1 MASDMASN
9 DPQVL
14 RFGQRLLALI
24 GDLRL
29 AIGLLLLIA
38 FASALGTALPQNE
51 PATAYHDHYDTRPWL
66 GLLTAAPI
74 LALQLDH
81 VYSSGWFL
89 ALLALL
95 ATSLTTCSIR
105 RQWPALQSGLRWVD
119 HQHPHQ
125 LSRYS
130 VGLTRKAGPQS
141 LGNLARLLE
150 QRGWTVQQKPGRLAA
165 RKGVTAGRSGP
176 LLVHVGLIVLM
187 TGAAWG
193 ALGGQ
198 RLERFLAP
206 GRTLDLVDRQGETH
220 LSIQLQGFSVDR
232 DARGQAQQFHSQLQL
247 SSPAMADTRHVDIS
261 VNHPARL
268 GGVTVYQADWQ
279 VAALTVQL
287 GGSPQLQFP
296 LQPLPSLGDQV
307 WGVAI
312 PTRPDGSHP
321 VLLTIASEQGPVLLY
336 DSNGERL
343 GTLRVAGPPLEVD
356 GLPIRIT
363 HVLPASG
370 LLIKRDP
377 GVPLVYAGF
386 AVALLGGGLSV
397 LASRKLWAVE
407 ARGRLHVAGISN
419 RDVVGFSE
427 ALPRLLDSLTEA
439 GHEAG
444 HGEP

>member
-9 DPQVL
+9 TPQVL
-14 RFGQRLLALI
+14 RFGQRLLALV

-38 FASALGTALPQNE
+38 LASALGTALPQNE
-51 PATAYHDHYDTRPWL
+51 PASAYHDHYDIRPWL

-95 ATSLTTCSIR
+95 AASLTTCSIR
-105 RQWPALQSGLRWVD
+105 RQWPALQAGLQWVD

-125 LSRYS
+125 LSQYS
-130 VGLTRKAGPQS
+130 VGLTRNAGPQS
-141 LGNLARLLE
+141 LQHLARLLR

-165 RKGVTAGRSGP
+165 RQGVIAGRSGP

-206 GRTLDLVDRQGETH
+206 GRTLELVDRQGEAH
-220 LSIQLQGFSVDR
+220 LSIRLQGFSVDR
-232 DARGQAQQFHSQLQL
+232 DARGQAQQFHSQLLL

-287 GGSPQLQFP
+287 GRSPQLQFP
-296 LQPLPSLGDQV
+296 LQPLPSLGEQV

-321 VLLTIASEQGPVLLY
+321 VLLTVASEQGPVLLY

-343 GTLRVAGPPLEVD
+343 GVLRVAGPPLEVD

-363 HVLPASG
+363 RILPASG

-397 LASRKLWAVE
+397 LASRKLWAVADE
-407 ARGRLHVAGISN
+407 GRLHVAGLSN
-419 RDVVGFSE
+419 RDVVGFGE
-427 ALPRLLDSLTEA
+427 ALPRLLDALTDA
-439 GHEAG
+439 D

>member
-1 MASDMASN
+1 MASGAA
-9 DPQVL
+9 QVF
-14 RFGQRLLALI
+14 RPGQRLLILL

-38 FASALGTALPQNE
+38 LASALGTALPQNE
-51 PATAYHDHYDTRPWL
+51 PASAYHDHYDAQPWL

-95 ATSLTTCSIR
+95 ATSLITCSIR
-105 RQWPALQSGLRWVD
+105 RQWPALQSGLQWVD
-119 HQHPHQ
+119 YQHPHQ

-130 VGLTRKAGPQS
+130 IAITREVGPQS
-141 LGNLARLLE
+141 LQNLALLLR
-150 QRGWTVQQKPGRLAA
+150 QRGWTVQEKTGRLAA
-165 RKGVTAGRSGP
+165 RQGVIAGRSGP

-206 GRTLDLVDRQGETH
+206 GRSLDLVDRQGTTH
-220 LSIQLQGFSVDR
+220 LSIRLRDFSVDR
-232 DARGQAQQFHSQLQL
+232 DARGQVQQFHSQLL
-247 SSPAMADTRHVDIS
+247 FSAPTMATERPVDIS
-261 VNHPARL
+261 VNHPARV

-287 GGSPQLQFP
+287 GRSPQLQFP
-296 LQPLPSLGDQV
+296 LQPLPSLGEQI
-307 WGVAI
+307 WGVAL

-321 VLLTIASEQGPVLLY
+321 VLLTVASEQGPVVLY
-336 DSNGERL
+336 NSNGEKL
-343 GTLRVAGPPLEVD
+343 GALRVAGPPLSVD

-363 HVLPASG
+363 ATLSASG

-377 GVPLVYAGF
+377 GVPLVYGGF

-397 LASRKLWAVE
+397 LASRKLWAI
-407 ARGRLHVAGISN
+407 ADQGHLHVAGISN
-419 RDVVGFSE
+419 RDVVSFGE
-427 ALPRLLDSLTEA
+427 TLPRLLDSLTD
-439 GHEAG
+439 AG

>member
-1 MASDMASN
+1 MASDAA
-9 DPQVL
+9 QVF
-14 RFGQRLLALI
+14 RSGQRLLALL

-38 FASALGTALPQNE
+38 LASALGTALPQNE
-51 PATAYHDHYDTRPWL
+51 PASAYHDHYDAQPWL
-66 GLLTAAPI
+66 GLLTGAPI

-105 RQWPALQSGLRWVD
+105 RQWPALQSGLQWVD

-125 LSRYS
+125 LSQYS
-130 VGLTRKAGPQS
+130 VGLTREAGPQS
-141 LGNLARLLE
+141 LRNLAQLLR
-150 QRGWTVQQKPGRLAA
+150 QRGWKVQQKPGRLAA
-165 RKGVTAGRSGP
+165 RQGVIAGRSGP

-206 GRTLDLVDRQGETH
+206 GRTLDLMDRQGETR
-220 LSIQLQGFSVDR
+220 LSIELQDFSVDR
-232 DARGQAQQFHSQLQL
+232 DARGQAQQFHSQLL
-247 SSPAMADTRHVDIS
+247 FSAPTMAAPRPVNIS
-261 VNHPARL
+261 VNHPARM

-287 GGSPQLQFP
+287 GRSPRLQFP

-312 PTRPDGSHP
+312 PTRPDGSQP
-321 VLLTIASEQGPVLLY
+321 VLLTVASEQGPVLVY
-336 DSNGERL
+336 DSGGERL
-343 GTLRVAGPPLEVD
+343 GALRVAGPPLDVD

-386 AVALLGGGLSV
+386 AVALVGGGLSV
-397 LASRKLWAVE
+397 LASRKLWAV
-407 ARGRLHVAGISN
+407 ATQGHLHVAGVSN
-419 RDVVGFSE
+419 RDVVGFGE
-427 ALPRLLDSLTEA
+427 ALPRLLNSLTDA
-439 GHEAG
+439 D

>member
-1 MASDMASN
+1 MVSDAA
-9 DPQVL
+9 QVF
-14 RFGQRLLALI
+14 RPGQRLLGLL
-24 GDLRL
+24 GNLRL

-38 FASALGTALPQNE
+38 LTSALGTALPQNE
-51 PATAYHDHYDTRPWL
+51 PASAYHHHYDDQPWL
-66 GLLTAAPI
+66 GLLKAAPI

-105 RQWPALQSGLRWVD
+105 RQWPALRSGLQWLD

-125 LSRYS
+125 LSKYAI
-130 VGLTRKAGPQS
+130 GLTREAEPQI
-141 LGNLARLLE
+141 LQELAQLLR
-150 QRGWTVQQKPGRLAA
+150 QRGWKVQQKTGRLAA
-165 RKGVTAGRSGP
+165 RQGVIAGRSGP
-176 LLVHVGLIVLM
+176 LLVHVGLIVLI

-206 GRTLDLVDRQGETH
+206 GRSLDLVDRQGENR
-220 LSIQLQGFSVDR
+220 LSIQLQDFSVDR
-232 DARGQAQQFHSQLQL
+232 DARGQAQQFHSQLL
-247 SSPAMADTRHVDIS
+247 VSAPTMATSHHVDIS
-261 VNHPARL
+261 VNHPARM

-279 VAALTVQL
+279 VAALTLQL
-287 GGSPQLQFP
+287 GQSPQLQFP
-296 LQPLPSLGDQV
+296 LQPLPNLGEQV
-307 WGVAI
+307 WGLAL

-321 VLLTIASEQGPVLLY
+321 VLLTVTSEQGPVLVY
-336 DSNGERL
+336 DSDGERL
-343 GTLRVAGPPLEVD
+343 GALRVDGPPLDID

-377 GVPLVYAGF
+377 GIPLVYTGF

-397 LASRKLWAVE
+397 LDSRKLWAV
-407 ARGRLHVAGISN
+407 AAQGQLHVAGISN
-419 RDVVGFSE
+419 RNVVGFGE
-427 ALPRLLDSLTEA
+427 VLPRLLDSLTD
-439 GHEAG
+439 AG

>member
-1 MASDMASN
+1 MASDAV
-9 DPQVL
+9 QVF
-14 RFGQRLLALI
+14 RPAQRLLALL
-24 GDLRL
+24 GNLRL

-38 FASALGTALPQNE
+38 LASALGTALPQNE
-51 PATAYHDHYDTRPWL
+51 PASAYHNHYDAQPWL

-81 VYSSGWFL
+81 IYSSGWFL

-105 RQWPALQSGLRWVD
+105 RQWPALQSGLQWVD

-125 LSRYS
+125 LSQYS
-130 VGLTRKAGPQS
+130 VGLTREAGPQS
-141 LGNLARLLE
+141 LQNLAQLLR
-150 QRGWTVQQKPGRLAA
+150 QRGWKVQQKAGRLAA
-165 RKGVTAGRSGP
+165 RQGVIAGRSGP

-206 GRTLDLVDRQGETH
+206 GRSLDLVDRQGETQ

-232 DARGQAQQFHSQLQL
+232 DARGQAQQFHSQLL
-247 SSPAMADTRHVDIS
+247 FSSPTMGSARHVDIS
-261 VNHPARL
+261 VNHPARMN
-268 GGVTVYQADWQ
+268 GVTVYQADWQ

-287 GGSPQLQFP
+287 GRSPQLQFP
-296 LQPLPSLGDQV
+296 LQPLPSLGEQV

-312 PTRPDGSHP
+312 PTRPDRSHP
-321 VLLTIASEQGPVLLY
+321 VLLTVASEQGPVLVY

-343 GTLRVAGPPLEVD
+343 GALRVAGPPLDVD

-397 LASRKLWAVE
+397 LASRKLWAI
-407 ARGRLHVAGISN
+407 ASQGSLHVAGISN
-419 RDVVGFSE
+419 RDVVGFGE
-427 ALPRLLDSLTEA
+427 ALPRLLDSLTDA
-439 GHEAG
+439 D

>member
-1 MASDMASN
+1 MAPDA
-9 DPQVL
+9 VRLL
-14 RFGQRLLALI
+14 RPGQRLLALL

-38 FASALGTALPQNE
+38 LASALGTALPQSE
-51 PATAYHDHYDTRPWL
+51 PASAYHDHYDAQPWL

-105 RQWPALQSGLRWVD
+105 RQWPALQSGLQWVD
-119 HQHPHQ
+119 HQHPRQ
-125 LSRYS
+125 LSQYS
-130 VGLTRKAGPQS
+130 IALTREAEPQS
-141 LGNLARLLE
+141 LHNLARLL
-150 QRGWTVQQKPGRLAA
+150 QRRGWKVQRKTGRLAA
-165 RKGVTAGRSGP
+165 RQGVIAGRSGP

-193 ALGGQ
+193 GLGGQ

-206 GRTLDLVDRQGETH
+206 GRSLDLVNRQGETR
-220 LSIQLQGFSVDR
+220 LSIRLQDFSVDR
-232 DARGQAQQFHSQLQL
+232 DARGQAQQFHSQLL
-247 SSPAMADTRHVDIS
+247 FSAPAMAAPRPVDIS
-261 VNHPARL
+261 VNHPARI
-268 GGVTVYQADWQ
+268 GGVTVYQADWR

-287 GGSPQLQFP
+287 GGSPRLQFP
-296 LQPLPSLGDQV
+296 LQPLPSLGEQV
-307 WGVAI
+307 WGVAL

-321 VLLTIASEQGPVLLY
+321 VLLTVASEQGPVLAY

-343 GTLRVAGPPLEVD
+343 GALRVAGPPLDVD
-356 GLPIRIT
+356 GLPIRVA

-397 LASRKLWAVE
+397 LASRKLWAI
-407 ARGRLHVAGISN
+407 AAQGRLHVAGISN
-419 RDVVGFSE
+419 RDVVGFGE
-427 ALPRLLDSLTEA
+427 ALPRLLDSVT
-439 GHEAG
+439 EAG

>member
-1 MASDMASN
+1 MASDAAQIFRS
-9 DPQVL
+9 
-14 RFGQRLLALI
+14 GQRLLALL

-38 FASALGTALPQNE
+38 LASALGTALPQNE
-51 PATAYHDHYDTRPWL
+51 LADAYHDHYDAQPWL
-66 GLLTAAPI
+66 GLLTAGPI

-95 ATSLTTCSIR
+95 AASLTTCSIR
-105 RQWPALQSGLRWVD
+105 RQWPALRSGLQWMD
-119 HQHPHQ
+119 HQHPHH
-125 LSRYS
+125 LSKYS
-130 VGLTRKAGPQS
+130 IGVTREAGPQS
-141 LGNLARLLE
+141 LQHLAQLLR
-150 QRGWTVQQKPGRLAA
+150 QRGWKVQQKTGRLAA
-165 RKGVTAGRSGP
+165 RQGVIAGRSGP

-206 GRTLDLVDRQGETH
+206 GRSLDLVDRQGETR
-220 LSIQLQGFSVDR
+220 LSIRLQDFSVDR
-232 DARGQAQQFHSQLQL
+232 DARGQARQFHSQLL
-247 SSPAMADTRHVDIS
+247 FSAPAMATARHVDVS
-261 VNHPARL
+261 VNHPARMD
-268 GGVTVYQADWQ
+268 GVTVYQADWR

-287 GGSPQLQFP
+287 GRSPQLQFP
-296 LQPLPSLGDQV
+296 LQPLPALGEQV
-307 WGVAI
+307 WGLAL

-321 VLLTIASEQGPVLLY
+321 ILLTVASEQGPVLVH
-336 DSNGERL
+336 DSSGEKM
-343 GTLRVAGPPLEVD
+343 GALRVDGPPLDVD

-377 GVPLVYAGF
+377 GVPLVYTGF

-397 LASRKLWAVE
+397 LASRKLWAV
-407 ARGRLHVAGISN
+407 ATQGKLHVAGISN
-419 RDVVGFSE
+419 RDVVGFGE
-427 ALPRLLDSLTEA
+427 ALPRLLDSLPEEA
-439 GHEAG
+439 H
-444 HGEP
+444 

>member
-1 MASDMASN
+1 MASDAA
-9 DPQVL
+9 QVF
-14 RFGQRLLALI
+14 RSGQRLLALL

-38 FASALGTALPQNE
+38 LASALGTALPQNE
-51 PATAYHDHYDTRPWL
+51 PASAYHDHYDAQPWL

-89 ALLALL
+89 TLLMLL

-105 RQWPALQSGLRWVD
+105 RQWPALRSGLRWVD

-125 LSRYS
+125 LSQYS
-130 VGLTRKAGPQS
+130 IGFTREAGPQS
-141 LGNLARLLE
+141 LRNLAQLLR
-150 QRGWTVQQKPGRLAA
+150 QRGWKVQQKPGRLAA
-165 RKGVTAGRSGP
+165 RQGVIAGRSGP

-206 GRTLDLVDRQGETH
+206 GRTLDLVDRQGEAR
-220 LSIQLQGFSVDR
+220 LSIELQDFSVDR
-232 DARGQAQQFHSQLQL
+232 DARGQAQQFHSQLL
-247 SSPAMADTRHVDIS
+247 FSSPTMAATRPVNIS
-261 VNHPARL
+261 VNHPARM

-287 GGSPQLQFP
+287 GRSPRLQFP

-312 PTRPDGSHP
+312 PTRPDGSRP
-321 VLLTIASEQGPVLLY
+321 VLLTVASEQGPVLLY
-336 DSNGERL
+336 NSSGERL
-343 GTLRVAGPPLEVD
+343 GALRVAGPPLDVD

-363 HVLPASG
+363 NVLPASG

-397 LASRKLWAVE
+397 LASRKLWAV
-407 ARGRLHVAGISN
+407 ATQGHLHVAGISN
-419 RDVVGFSE
+419 RDVVGFGE
-427 ALPRLLDSLTEA
+427 ALPRLLNSLTDA
-439 GHEAG
+439 D